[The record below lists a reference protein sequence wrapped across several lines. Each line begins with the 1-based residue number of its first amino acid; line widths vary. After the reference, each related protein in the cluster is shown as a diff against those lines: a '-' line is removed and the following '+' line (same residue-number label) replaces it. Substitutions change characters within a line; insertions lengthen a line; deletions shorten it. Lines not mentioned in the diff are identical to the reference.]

1 MGDSEVVNRSTL
13 CFVAACALVAASS
26 TTEVAHAQT
35 APRETRDVGR
45 LLREGA
51 AAFDAHDD
59 ATALALF
66 QQAYRVSEEPTI
78 LVNIGR
84 VFARMRR
91 HDDAIATYE
100 RYLSRVPDSPE
111 RAAIEG
117 LIREQREARDAP
129 TNAAR
134 DAALREERER
144 QERDRREREERERRE
159 RERRS
164 RGVGAG
170 PWVLLGVGGAI
181 AIGSLVPWFAVR
193 EPNRATFEMRVQDPR
208 ADCVAV
214 DGVRECFDNN
224 GNLSGP
230 YNTANAGA
238 IAFGAVLGVGLATA
252 AAGGIWA
259 AIAATRTEPRVAV
272 SVDPRGGIVVAGT
285 FGGSR

>member
-1 MGDSEVVNRSTL
+1 MRDSEVVNRSTL
-13 CFVAACALVAASS
+13 CFVTALALVGTSS
-26 TTEVAHAQT
+26 ATTIAHAQT
-35 APRETRDVGR
+35 APRESREVGR

-100 RYLSRVPDSPE
+100 RYLSRVPDAPE
-111 RAAIEG
+111 RGAIEG

-134 DAALREERER
+134 DAAVREERAR
-144 QERDRREREERERRE
+144 QERARQEREERERRE
-159 RERRS
+159 RERQS

-181 AIGSLVPWFAVR
+181 AVGSLIPWFAIR
-193 EPNRATFEMRVQDPR
+193 EPNRQTLESRIGT
-208 ADCVAV
+208 DCTIVA
-214 DGVRECFDNN
+214 GVVECFDD
-224 GNLSGP
+224 GSPSGA
-230 YNTANAGA
+230 YNTANADQ
-238 IAFGAVLGVGLATA
+238 IAFGAMLGVGLAA
-252 AAGGIWA
+252 AATGGIWA
-259 AIAATRTEPRVAV
+259 AVAAARTEPRVAI
-272 SVDPRGGIVVAGT
+272 SIDPRGSIVLAGT
-285 FGGSR
+285 FGGAR

>member
-1 MGDSEVVNRSTL
+1 MNRSTL
-13 CFVAACALVAASS
+13 CFVAALALVGTSS
-26 TTEVAHAQT
+26 ATGVARAQT
-35 APRETRDVGR
+35 APRENRDVGR

-129 TNAAR
+129 SNAAR
-134 DAALREERER
+134 DAAAREERAR
-144 QERDRREREERERRE
+144 QERARQEREERERRE
-159 RERRS
+159 RERQS

-181 AIGSLVPWFAVR
+181 AVGSLIPWFAVR
-193 EPNRATFEMRVQDPR
+193 EPNRATLEARIGS
-208 ADCVAV
+208 DCANVG
-214 DGVRECFDNN
+214 GVVECFDD
-224 GNLSGP
+224 GSLSAA
-230 YNTANAGA
+230 YSTANAGS
-238 IAFGAVLGVGLATA
+238 IAFGAMLGVGLAA
-252 AAGGIWA
+252 AATGGIWA
-259 AIAATRTEPRVAV
+259 AVAATRTEPRVAI
-272 SVDPRGGIVVAGT
+272 SIDPRGGIVVAGT
-285 FGGSR
+285 FGGAR